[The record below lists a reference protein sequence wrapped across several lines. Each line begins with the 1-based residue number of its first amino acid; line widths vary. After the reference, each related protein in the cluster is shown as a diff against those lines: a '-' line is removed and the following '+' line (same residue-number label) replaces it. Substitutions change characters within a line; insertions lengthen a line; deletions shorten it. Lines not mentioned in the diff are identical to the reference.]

1 MNAPDIEDIKA
12 RYQAALDAKPSK
24 GDYTDAGI
32 AALTDSVYDI
42 PDLLDQNRRYAN
54 RIANMGHVVQA
65 VIDEHVTPRAQR
77 LDVIYRLAQGIADA
91 YGDAWPHIGG
101 CTGDG
106 ADGCPLCR
114 ILALSRE
121 A

>member
-32 AALTDSVYDI
+32 AALTD
-42 PDLLDQNRRYAN
+42 
-54 RIANMGHVVQA
+54 VVQA

-77 LDVIYRLAQGIADA
+77 LDVIHQLAQGIADA

-101 CTGDG
+101 CQGDG

-114 ILALSRE
+114 ILALSRGV
-121 A
+121 